1 MVAAKVRIKKGKLTA
16 KVKYPLVGGA
26 EIELGTFGAKLK
38 TLIKVPVLFSAKFFG
53 IYKSKKEE
61 KK

>member
-1 MVAAKVRIKKGKLTA
+1 MLVKAKATFKKGKLKA

-26 EIELGTFGAKLK
+26 ELELGGINRIKA
-38 TLIKVPVLFSAKFFG
+38 IVKVPFLFSAKAFG
-53 IYKSKKEE
+53 FLKLKK

>member
-1 MVAAKVRIKKGKLTA
+1 MVAVKARIKKGKLTA
-16 KVKYPLVGGA
+16 KVKYPFVGGA
-26 EIELGTFGAKLK
+26 ELELGTFGAKLK
-38 TLIKVPVLFSAKFFG
+38 TLIKVPFLFSAKFFG